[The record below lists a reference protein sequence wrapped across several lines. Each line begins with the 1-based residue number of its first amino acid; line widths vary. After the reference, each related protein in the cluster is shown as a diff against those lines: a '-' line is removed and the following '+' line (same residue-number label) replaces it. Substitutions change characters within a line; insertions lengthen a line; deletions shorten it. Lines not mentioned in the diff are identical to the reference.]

1 MAANLEPVERY
12 AGPRDLLEVDL
23 TARTSR
29 RIALRDEVF
38 ADALGGVGLAVRL
51 IDERVRGPL
60 DPLGPEN
67 PVVFAAG
74 PFASTPVPAA
84 NKHALATISPLT
96 GFLNEGLSSSHFS
109 AVLRRCGLAAI
120 VITGAADAW
129 TTLAIDGDAV
139 RFEDAS
145 ALQGLSAR
153 ETTKALRDAYGDR
166 SVRVCA
172 IGAAG
177 ERGVRFAAVENDG
190 RQAGRGGTGA
200 VLGAKRLKAIALRG
214 RGEVGIADPHAT
226 AAIAATLRTR
236 ALGPKTAKYRVL
248 GTGANLRVLQRMGQL
263 PTRNFTAAQFEG
275 AENVTPERA
284 RESKGTYLE
293 LRAGCAGC
301 PVQCEHLYVR
311 KERDRRSAAASE
323 YESVWAFGPNCGVD
337 DLDAVLDA
345 IGRCDELGLDTIST
359 GSAIAF
365 AMECADHGLVPRDA
379 FAPEE
384 HAARGAELR
393 FGNAAVLLPAIEAV
407 AARSGLGDV
416 LADGVR
422 AAAHRIGG
430 GAERFA
436 MHCKGLELPGYEP
449 RALPTYALGLATC
462 TRGACHNRAAT
473 YDRDLRDP
481 SDDRDDA
488 ERARDAIEAEDRA
501 VAWDSLVLCKFVRD
515 CFEDFEMEAAAL
527 WSAVSGIA
535 LDAAALRAAAHR
547 TWERKR
553 AINARLG
560 WTPRDDTL
568 PERLFAEPIP
578 SGPNAGRRI
587 ELDRLAA
594 LSAAYEALRREAG
607 ALAGTVVHSA

>member
-1 MAANLEPVERY
+1 MMGY
-12 AGPRDLLEVDL
+12 AGPRDLMEIDL
-23 TARTSR
+23 TTRTWR
-29 RIALRDEVF
+29 RSALGDDVF

-60 DPLGPEN
+60 DPLSPEN
-67 PVVFAAG
+67 PIVFAAG

-96 GFLNEGLSSSHFS
+96 GLLNEGLSSSHFS
-109 AVLRRCGLAAI
+109 AVLRRCGLAAL
-120 VITGAADAW
+120 VIRGAAEHW
-129 TTLAIDGDAV
+129 TTIAIDGDEV

-145 ALQGLSAR
+145 ALQGQSAR
-153 ETTKALRDAYGDR
+153 ETTKSLRDAYGDR
-166 SVRVCA
+166 SLRVCA

-177 ERGVRFAAVENDG
+177 ERGVRYAAVENDG

-200 VLGAKRLKAIALRG
+200 VFGAKRLKAVALRG
-214 RGEVGIADPHAT
+214 RGEVGIADPKRT
-226 AAIAATLRTR
+226 ASIAATLKAR

-248 GTGANLRVLQRMGQL
+248 GTSANLRVLQRMGQL

-284 RESKGTYLE
+284 RESKATYVE

-311 KERDRRSAAASE
+311 KDRDRRSAAASE

-365 AMECADHGLVPRDA
+365 AMECAEHGLVRSDA
-379 FAPEE
+379 FGPK
-384 HAARGAELR
+384 LR
-393 FGNAAVLLPAIEAV
+393 FGNGAVLIPAIDAIG
-407 AARSGLGDV
+407 ARRGLGDV

-422 AAAHRIGG
+422 AAARQIGG

-462 TRGACHNRAAT
+462 TRGACHNRSAT
-473 YDRDLRDP
+473 YDKDLRDP
-481 SDDRDDA
+481 SDDRSDA
-488 ERARDAIEAEDRA
+488 ARAQDAIEAEDRA
-501 VAWDSLVLCKFVRD
+501 VAWDSLVLCKFIRD
-515 CFEDFEMEAAAL
+515 CFEDFDTEAAAL
-527 WSAVSGIA
+527 WSAVSGVQ
-535 LDAAALRAAAHR
+535 LDGAGLRAAAQR

-560 WTPRDDTL
+560 WTRDDDTL
-568 PERLFAEPIP
+568 PERLFAEAIAD
-578 SGPNAGRRI
+578 GPNAGRRV
-587 ELDRLAA
+587 EPGRLAS
-594 LSAAYEALRREAG
+594 LRDAYEGLRA
-607 ALAGTVVHSA
+607 AAGTALPVG

>member
-1 MAANLEPVERY
+1 MAGYV
-12 AGPRDLLEVDL
+12 GPRGLLEIDL
-23 TARTSR
+23 TAQTAR
-29 RIALRDEVF
+29 RSELPDAVF
-38 ADALGGVGLAVRL
+38 ADTLGGVGLAVRL

-60 DPLGPEN
+60 DPLGPSN
-67 PVVFAAG
+67 PIVFAAG

-96 GFLNEGLSSSHFS
+96 GLLNEGLSSSHFS

-120 VITGAADAW
+120 VITGEAVAW
-129 TTLAIDGDAV
+129 TTIAIDGDAV

-145 ALQGLSAR
+145 ALAGLSAHD
-153 ETTKALRDAYGDR
+153 TTKALRDLAGDR
-166 SVRVCA
+166 SLRVCA

-177 ERGVRFAAVENDG
+177 ERGVRYASVENDG

-200 VLGAKRLKAIALRG
+200 VFGAKRLKAIVLRG
-214 RGEVGIADPHAT
+214 RGEVRVADRAAT
-226 AAIAATLRTR
+226 AALSATLRER

-263 PTRNFTAAQFEG
+263 PTRNFTAATFAG

-284 RESKGTYLE
+284 RESSGSYLE

-311 KERDRRSAAASE
+311 KDRDKRSAAASE

-345 IGRCDELGLDTIST
+345 IGRCDEVGLDTIST
-359 GSAIAF
+359 GSTIAF
-365 AMECADHGLVPRDA
+365 AMECAEHGLLPRDA
-379 FAPEE
+379 FGPPLA
-384 HAARGAELR
+384 
-393 FGNAAVLLPAIEAV
+393 FGNGAVLLPAIEAI
-407 AARSGLGDV
+407 AARRGLGDL
-416 LADGVR
+416 LALGVR
-422 AAAHRIGG
+422 AAAARIGG

-436 MHCKGLELPGYEP
+436 MHAKGLELPGYEP
-449 RALPTYALGLATC
+449 RALPTYALGLSTC

-481 SDDRDDA
+481 VEHRGDD
-488 ERARDAIEAEDRA
+488 ERAHDAILAEDRA

-515 CFEDFEMEAAAL
+515 CFEDFESEAAAL
-527 WSAVSGIA
+527 WSAVCGLP
-535 LDAAALRAAAHR
+535 LDGDALRASAQR

-560 WTPRDDTL
+560 WVPADDTL
-568 PERLFAEPIP
+568 PLRLFAEPIAD
-578 SGPNAGRRI
+578 GPHAGRSV
-587 ELDRLAA
+587 DPARLAA
-594 LSAAYEALRREAG
+594 LQSTYEAQRRA
-607 ALAGTVVHSA
+607 AASSLLAV

>member
-1 MAANLEPVERY
+1 MTY
-12 AGPRDLLEVDL
+12 AGPRDLLEIDL
-23 TARTSR
+23 TQRTWR
-29 RIALRDEVF
+29 RRALADEVF

-51 IDERVRGPL
+51 LDERVRGPL
-60 DPLGPEN
+60 NPLGPEN
-67 PVVFAAG
+67 PIVFAAG

-96 GFLNEGLSSSHFS
+96 GLLNEGLSSSHFS

-120 VITGAADAW
+120 VIVGAADAW
-129 TTLAIDGDAV
+129 TAVAIDGDQV

-145 ALQGLSAR
+145 AFAGMSAR
-153 ETTKALRDAYGDR
+153 ETTKAIRDAYGDR

-200 VLGAKRLKAIALRG
+200 VFGAKRLKAVVLRG
-214 RGEVGIADPHAT
+214 RGEVALADPRMT
-226 AAIAATLRTR
+226 AAIAKTLRER
-236 ALGPKTAKYRVL
+236 ALGPKTTKYRVL
-248 GTGANLRVLQRMGQL
+248 GTGANMRVLQRMGQL

-275 AENVTPERA
+275 TERVTPERA
-284 RESKGTYLE
+284 RESKDGYVE

-311 KERDRRSAAASE
+311 RDRDRRSAAASE

-365 AMECADHGLVPRDA
+365 AMECAEHGLVPRDA
-379 FAPEE
+379 F
-384 HAARGAELR
+384 GTELR
-393 FGNAAVLLPAIEAV
+393 FGNGAVLLPAVEAI
-407 AARSGLGDV
+407 AARRGLGDL
-416 LADGVR
+416 LAEGVR
-422 AAAHRIGG
+422 TAARRLGG
-430 GAERFA
+430 GADRFA

-473 YDRDLRDP
+473 YDKDLRDP
-481 SDDRDDA
+481 SADPDA
-488 ERARDAIEAEDRA
+488 AARALDAIEAEDRA

-515 CFEDFEMEAAAL
+515 CFDDFESETAAL
-527 WSAVSGIA
+527 WSAVAGLP
-535 LDAAALRAAAHR
+535 LDGGGVRAAAQR

-560 WTPRDDTL
+560 WTPDDDTL
-568 PERLFAEPIP
+568 PPRLFTEELAG
-578 SGPNAGRRI
+578 GPNAGKRV
-587 ELDRLAA
+587 EPQRLAA
-594 LSAAYEALRREAG
+594 LQAVYERLRGERAEARRPRVG
-607 ALAGTVVHSA
+607 A

>member
-1 MAANLEPVERY
+1 MGY
-12 AGPRDLLEVDL
+12 AGPRDLLEIDL
-23 TARTSR
+23 SARTWR
-29 RIALRDEVF
+29 RSALSDDVF

-60 DPLGPEN
+60 DPLGPAN
-67 PVVFAAG
+67 PIVFAAG

-96 GFLNEGLSSSHFS
+96 GLLNEGLSSSHFS
-109 AVLRRCGLAAI
+109 AVLRRCGLAAL
-120 VITGAADAW
+120 VVTGVAETW
-129 TTLAIDGDAV
+129 TTIAIDGDEV

-145 ALQGLSAR
+145 ALQGQSAR
-153 ETTKALRDAYGDR
+153 ETTKSLRDAYGDR
-166 SVRVCA
+166 SLRVCA
-172 IGAAG
+172 IGVAG
-177 ERGVRFAAVENDG
+177 ERGVRYAAVENDG

-200 VLGAKRLKAIALRG
+200 VFGAKKLKAVALRG
-214 RGEVGIADPHAT
+214 RGEVGIADPKRT
-226 AAIAATLRTR
+226 AAMAATLKAR

-248 GTGANLRVLQRMGQL
+248 GTSANLRVLQRMGQL

-284 RESKGTYLE
+284 RESKDSYVE

-311 KERDRRSAAASE
+311 RDRDRRSAAASE
-323 YESVWAFGPNCGVD
+323 YESVWAFGPNCGID

-365 AMECADHGLVPRDA
+365 AMECGEHGLVPSDA
-379 FAPEE
+379 FGPA
-384 HAARGAELR
+384 LR
-393 FGNAAVLLPAIEAV
+393 FGNGAVLLPAIDAI
-407 AARSGLGDV
+407 ATRRGLGDV

-422 AAAHRIGG
+422 AAAQRIGG
-430 GAERFA
+430 EAERFA

-462 TRGACHNRAAT
+462 TRGACHNRSAT
-473 YDRDLRDP
+473 YDKDLRDP
-481 SDDRDDA
+481 SDDRADGV
-488 ERARDAIEAEDRA
+488 RAQDAIEAEDRA

-515 CFEDFEMEAAAL
+515 CFEDFDVEAAAL
-527 WSAVSGIA
+527 WSAVSGIE
-535 LDAAALRAAAHR
+535 LDGAGLRAAAQR

-560 WTPRDDTL
+560 WTPVDDTL
-568 PERLFAEPIP
+568 PPRLFAEPIGD
-578 SGPNAGRRI
+578 GPNRGKRVEPERLRSLRAEYETLRASAGT
-587 ELDRLAA
+587 A
-594 LSAAYEALRREAG
+594 LSVG
-607 ALAGTVVHSA
+607 

>member
-1 MAANLEPVERY
+1 MMY
-12 AGPRDLLEVDL
+12 AGPRDLMEIDL
-23 TARTSR
+23 TTRTWR
-29 RIALRDEVF
+29 RSALGDEVF

-51 IDERVRGPL
+51 IDERVDGPL

-67 PVVFAAG
+67 PIVFAAG

-109 AVLRRCGLAAI
+109 AVLRRCGLAAL
-120 VITGAADAW
+120 VVSGTAESW
-129 TTLAIDGDAV
+129 TTIAIDGDEV

-145 ALQGLSAR
+145 PLLGKSAR
-153 ETTKALRDAYGDR
+153 EATKSLRDEYGDR
-166 SVRVCA
+166 SLRVCA

-177 ERGVRFAAVENDG
+177 ERGVRYAAVENDG

-200 VLGAKRLKAIALRG
+200 VFGAKRLKAVALRG
-214 RGEVGIADPHAT
+214 RGEVGIADPKMT
-226 AAIAATLRTR
+226 ASIAATLKER

-248 GTGANLRVLQRMGQL
+248 GTSANLRVLQRMGQL

-284 RESKGTYLE
+284 RESKATYVE

-311 KERDRRSAAASE
+311 KDRDRRSAAASE

-365 AMECADHGLVPRDA
+365 AMECAEHRLVPSDA
-379 FAPEE
+379 FGPA
-384 HAARGAELR
+384 LR
-393 FGNAAVLLPAIEAV
+393 FGSGEVLIPAIDAI
-407 AARSGLGDV
+407 AARRGLGDT

-422 AAAHRIGG
+422 AAAARIGG
-430 GAERFA
+430 GSERFA

-462 TRGACHNRAAT
+462 TRGACHNRSAT
-473 YDRDLRDP
+473 YDKDLRDP
-481 SDDRDDA
+481 SDDRSDGA
-488 ERARDAIEAEDRA
+488 RAQDAIEAEDRA

-515 CFEDFEMEAAAL
+515 CFEDFDTEAAAL
-527 WSAVSGIA
+527 WSAVSGVP
-535 LDAAALRAAAHR
+535 LDGAGLRAAAQR

-560 WTPRDDTL
+560 WTSEDDTL
-568 PERLFAEPIP
+568 PERLYAEPIGD
-578 SGPNAGRRI
+578 GPNAGRRVDP
-587 ELDRLAA
+587 DRLAS
-594 LSAAYEALRREAG
+594 LLETYESLRAA
-607 ALAGTVVHSA
+607 AGTALPVG

>member
-1 MAANLEPVERY
+1 MTGTYV
-12 AGPRDLLEVDL
+12 GPRELLEIDL
-23 TARTSR
+23 TTRTWR
-29 RIALRDEVF
+29 RTALGDDVF

-51 IDERVRGPL
+51 IDERVSGPL
-60 DPLGPEN
+60 DPLGPGN
-67 PVVFAAG
+67 PIVFAAG

-96 GFLNEGLSSSHFS
+96 GLLNEGLSSSHFS

-120 VITGAADAW
+120 VITGTAEGW
-129 TTLAIDGDAV
+129 TTIAVDGDEV
-139 RFEDAS
+139 RFEDA
-145 ALQGLSAR
+145 APLAGLSSRDA
-153 ETTKALRDAYGDR
+153 TKALREQYGDR
-166 SVRVCA
+166 SLRVCA

-200 VLGAKRLKAIALRG
+200 VFGAKRLKAVALRG
-214 RGEVGIADPHAT
+214 RGEVAIADPAGTAT
-226 AAIAATLRTR
+226 IAATLRER
-236 ALGPKTAKYRVL
+236 AVGPKTAKYRVL
-248 GTGANLRVLQRMGQL
+248 GTSANLRVLQRMGQL
-263 PTRNFTAAQFEG
+263 PTRNFTAATFEG

-284 RESKGTYLE
+284 RESRGSYLE

-311 KERDRRSAAASE
+311 KDRDRRSAAASE

-345 IGRCDELGLDTIST
+345 IARCDVVGLDTIST

-365 AMECADHGLVPRDA
+365 AMECAERGLVASDA
-379 FAPEE
+379 FGP
-384 HAARGAELR
+384 ELR
-393 FGNAAVLLPAIEAV
+393 FGNAAVLLPAVDAIAE
-407 AARSGLGDV
+407 RRGLGE
-416 LADGVR
+416 LLGLGVR
-422 AAAHRIGG
+422 AAAARIGG

-436 MHCKGLELPGYEP
+436 MHAKGLELPGYEP

-481 SDDRDDA
+481 GEDRDDTV
-488 ERARDAIEAEDRA
+488 RARDAIEAEDRA

-515 CFEDFEMEAAAL
+515 CFEDFETEAAAL
-527 WSAVSGIA
+527 WSAVAGIA
-535 LDAAALRAAAHR
+535 LDGNDLRAAAQR

-560 WTPRDDTL
+560 WTPDDDTL
-568 PERLFAEPIP
+568 PERLFAEPIGD
-578 SGPNAGRRI
+578 GPHAGRAI
-587 ELDRLAA
+587 DPERLAS
-594 LSAAYEALRREAG
+594 LRERYERLRREAG
-607 ALAGTVVHSA
+607 TATSFA

>member
-1 MAANLEPVERY
+1 MTY
-12 AGPRDLLEVDL
+12 AGPRDLLEIDL

-29 RIALRDEVF
+29 RTALGDDVF
-38 ADALGGVGLAVRL
+38 ADALGGVALAVRL
-51 IDERVRGPL
+51 IEERVHGPL
-60 DPLGPEN
+60 DPLGADN
-67 PVVFAAG
+67 PIVFAAG

-96 GFLNEGLSSSHFS
+96 GLLNEGLSSSHFS

-120 VITGAADAW
+120 VITGTANAW
-129 TTLAIDGDAV
+129 TTVAIDGDAV

-145 ALQGLSAR
+145 ALEGLSAR

-166 SVRVCA
+166 SLRVCA
-172 IGAAG
+172 IGVAG
-177 ERGVRFAAVENDG
+177 ERGVRYAAVENDG

-200 VLGAKRLKAIALRG
+200 VFGAKRLKAIALRG
-214 RGEVGIADPHAT
+214 RGDVGLADRAET
-226 AAIAATLRTR
+226 ARLAATLRER

-248 GTGANLRVLQRMGQL
+248 GTSANLRVLQRMGQL
-263 PTRNFTAAQFEG
+263 PTRNFTAATFEG

-284 RESKGTYLE
+284 RESAGTYLE

-311 KERDRRSAAASE
+311 KDRDRRSAAASE

-345 IGRCDELGLDTIST
+345 IARCDELGLDTIST

-365 AMECADHGLVPRDA
+365 AMECAQHGLVARDA
-379 FAPEE
+379 F
-384 HAARGAELR
+384 GAELR
-393 FGNAAVLLPAIEAV
+393 FGNAAVLLPAIDAI
-407 AARSGLGDV
+407 AQRRGLGDA
-416 LADGVR
+416 LAGGVR
-422 AAAHRIGG
+422 AAAARIGG

-473 YDRDLRDP
+473 YDKDLRNPSADP
-481 SDDRDDA
+481 NDA
-488 ERARDAIEAEDRA
+488 ARARDAIEAEDRA
-501 VAWDSLVLCKFVRD
+501 IAWDSLVLCKFVRD
-515 CFEDFEMEAAAL
+515 CFEDFDTEAAAL
-527 WSAVSGIA
+527 WTAVSGIA
-535 LDAAALRAAAHR
+535 LDAEGLRAAAQR

-560 WTPRDDTL
+560 WTPDDDTL
-568 PERLFAEPIP
+568 PERLFTEAIAD
-578 SGPNAGRRI
+578 GPNAGRLVAR
-587 ELDRLAA
+587 ERLES
-594 LSAAYEALRREAG
+594 LRAAYESLRRDASMPVAVG
-607 ALAGTVVHSA
+607 

>member
-1 MAANLEPVERY
+1 MTAF

-23 TARTSR
+23 SARTARRTP
-29 RIALRDEVF
+29 LGDDVF
-38 ADALGGVGLAVRL
+38 ADALGGVALAVRL
-51 IDERVRGPL
+51 IEERVRGPL
-60 DPLGPEN
+60 DPLGGDN
-67 PVVFAAG
+67 PIVFAAG

-96 GFLNEGLSSSHFS
+96 GLLNEGLSSSHFS

-120 VITGAADAW
+120 VITGTADGW

-145 ALQGLSAR
+145 HLAGLSAR
-153 ETTKALRDAYGDR
+153 ETTKALRDSYGDR
-166 SVRVCA
+166 SLRVCA
-172 IGAAG
+172 IGVAG
-177 ERGVRFAAVENDG
+177 ERGVRYAAVENDG
-190 RQAGRGGTGA
+190 RQAGRGGTGT
-200 VLGAKRLKAIALRG
+200 VFGAKRLKAIALRG
-214 RGEVGIADPHAT
+214 RGEVGIADPAAT
-226 AAIAATLRTR
+226 ARLAATLRER

-248 GTGANLRVLQRMGQL
+248 GTSANLRVLQRMGQL
-263 PTRNFTAAQFEG
+263 PTRNFTAATFAG

-284 RESKGTYLE
+284 RESAGTYVE

-301 PVQCEHLYVR
+301 PVQCEHQYVR
-311 KERDRRSAAASE
+311 KGRDRRSAAASE

-337 DLDAVLDA
+337 DLDAVLEA

-365 AMECADHGLVPRDA
+365 AMECAQHGLVASDA
-379 FAPEE
+379 FGP
-384 HAARGAELR
+384 ELR
-393 FGNAAVLLPAIEAV
+393 FGNGAVLLPAIDAI
-407 AARSGLGDV
+407 AQRSAGLGDV

-422 AAAHRIGG
+422 AAARRIGY

-481 SDDRDDA
+481 SDDRGDGA
-488 ERARDAIEAEDRA
+488 RARDAIEAEDRA
-501 VAWDSLVLCKFVRD
+501 IAWDSLVLCKFVRD
-515 CFEDFEMEAAAL
+515 CFDDFDTEAAAL

-535 LDAAALRAAAHR
+535 LDAAGLRAAAQR

-553 AINARLG
+553 RINARLG
-560 WTPRDDTL
+560 WTPDDDTL
-568 PERLFAEPIP
+568 PERLFAEGMAD
-578 SGPNAGRRI
+578 GPNAGRRV
-587 ELDRLAA
+587 EPQHLAS
-594 LSAAYEALRREAG
+594 LRAAYESLRREAG
-607 ALAGTVVHSA
+607 MPLAVG

>member
-1 MAANLEPVERY
+1 MTAVY
-12 AGPRDLLEVDL
+12 AGPRELLEIDL
-23 TARTSR
+23 SAKTWR
-29 RIALRDEVF
+29 RSALGDEVF

-51 IDERVRGPL
+51 IGERVRGPL

-67 PVVFAAG
+67 PIVFAAG

-96 GFLNEGLSSSHFS
+96 GLLNEGLSSSHFS

-120 VITGAADAW
+120 VITGACDEW
-129 TTLAIDGDAV
+129 TTVAIDGDAV

-145 ALQGLSAR
+145 ALRGLSAR

-166 SVRVCA
+166 SLRVCA
-172 IGAAG
+172 IGTAG
-177 ERGVRFAAVENDG
+177 ERGVRFASVENDG

-200 VLGAKRLKAIALRG
+200 VFGAKRLKAVALRG
-214 RGEVGIADPHAT
+214 RGEVPIADPEAT
-226 AAIAATLRTR
+226 ARISATLRER
-236 ALGPKTAKYRVL
+236 ALGPKTAKYRIL

-284 RESKGTYLE
+284 RESKATYLE

-311 KERDRRSAAASE
+311 KERDRRGAAASE

-345 IGRCDELGLDTIST
+345 IARCDELGLDTIST

-365 AMECADHGLVPRDA
+365 AMECAQHALVPRDA
-379 FAPEE
+379 FGP
-384 HAARGAELR
+384 ELR
-393 FGNAAVLLPAIEAV
+393 FGNGAVLLPAVGAIAN
-407 AARSGLGDV
+407 RTGLGDV
-416 LADGVR
+416 LAGGVR
-422 AAAHRIGG
+422 AAAECIGG

-481 SDDRDDA
+481 SDDRDDEA
-488 ERARDAIEAEDRA
+488 RARDAIEAEDRA

-515 CFEDFEMEAAAL
+515 CFEDFESEAAAL
-527 WSAVSGIA
+527 WSAVSGIP
-535 LDAAALRAAAHR
+535 LDAAGLRAAAQR

-553 AINARLG
+553 AINASLG
-560 WTPRDDTL
+560 WTPPNDTL
-568 PERLFAEPIP
+568 PERLLTEPIR
-578 SGPNAGRRI
+578 SGPNAGRRVDP
-587 ELDRLAA
+587 ERLSS
-594 LSAAYEALRREAG
+594 LRAAYESLRCAAG
-607 ALAGTVVHSA
+607 AAAPVG

>member
-1 MAANLEPVERY
+1 MY
-12 AGPRDLLEVDL
+12 AGPRDLLEIDL
-23 TARTSR
+23 SARTARRT
-29 RIALRDEVF
+29 ALGDDVF
-38 ADALGGVGLAVRL
+38 ADALGGVALAVRL
-51 IDERVRGPL
+51 IEERVHGPL
-60 DPLGPEN
+60 DPLGASN
-67 PVVFAAG
+67 PIVFAAG

-96 GFLNEGLSSSHFS
+96 GLLNEGLSSSHFS

-120 VITGAADAW
+120 VVTGIADAW
-129 TTLAIDGDAV
+129 TTVAIDGDAV

-145 ALQGLSAR
+145 ALAGLSAR
-153 ETTKALRDAYGDR
+153 ETTKALRESYGDR
-166 SVRVCA
+166 SLRVCA
-172 IGAAG
+172 IGVAG
-177 ERGVRFAAVENDG
+177 ERGVRYAAVENDG

-200 VLGAKRLKAIALRG
+200 VFGAKRLKAVALRG
-214 RGEVGIADPHAT
+214 RGEVGIADPAAT
-226 AAIAATLRTR
+226 ALLAATLRER

-248 GTGANLRVLQRMGQL
+248 GTSANLRVLQRMGQL
-263 PTRNFTAAQFEG
+263 PTRNFTAATFAG

-284 RESKGTYLE
+284 RESAGTYLE

-311 KERDRRSAAASE
+311 KDRDRRTAAASE

-345 IGRCDELGLDTIST
+345 IARCDALGLDTIST

-365 AMECADHGLVPRDA
+365 AMECAQHGLIASDA
-379 FAPEE
+379 FGP
-384 HAARGAELR
+384 ELR
-393 FGNAAVLLPAIEAV
+393 FGNAAVLLPAIEAI
-407 AARSGLGDV
+407 ANRRGLGDA

-422 AAAHRIGG
+422 AAAARIGR

-473 YDRDLRDP
+473 YDKDLRDP
-481 SDDRDDA
+481 SGDPSDDA
-488 ERARDAIEAEDRA
+488 RARDAIEAEDRA
-501 VAWDSLVLCKFVRD
+501 IAWDSLVLCKFVRD
-515 CFEDFEMEAAAL
+515 CFEDFDTEAAAL

-535 LDAAALRAAAHR
+535 LDADGLRAAAQR

-553 AINARLG
+553 TINARLG
-560 WTPRDDTL
+560 WTLDDDTL
-568 PERLFAEPIP
+568 PERLFAEAIAD
-578 SGPNAGRRI
+578 GPNAGRRI
-587 ELDRLAA
+587 EPGRLES
-594 LSAAYEALRREAG
+594 LRAAYEWQRR
-607 ALAGTVVHSA
+607 SASAPVAIG

>member
-1 MAANLEPVERY
+1 MTY

-23 TARTSR
+23 SARSWRRTA
-29 RIALRDEVF
+29 LGDEVF

-51 IDERVRGPL
+51 IDHRVRGPL

-67 PVVFAAG
+67 PIVFAAG

-96 GFLNEGLSSSHFS
+96 GLLNEGLSSSHFS

-120 VITGAADAW
+120 VITGACEDW
-129 TTLAIDGDAV
+129 TTLAIDGDAI

-145 ALQGLSAR
+145 ALRGLSAR
-153 ETTKALRDAYGDR
+153 EATKSLRESYGDR
-166 SVRVCA
+166 SLRVCA

-200 VLGAKRLKAIALRG
+200 VFGAKRLKAVALRG
-214 RGEVGIADPHAT
+214 RGEVAIADPEAT
-226 AAIAATLRTR
+226 ARIAATLRER
-236 ALGPKTAKYRVL
+236 ALGPKTAKYRIL
-248 GTGANLRVLQRMGQL
+248 GTGANMRVLQRMGQL

-275 AENVTPERA
+275 VENVTPERA
-284 RESKGTYLE
+284 REAKGSYLE

-311 KERDRRSAAASE
+311 KTRDRRSAAASE

-345 IGRCDELGLDTIST
+345 IARCDEHGLDTIST

-365 AMECADHGLVPRDA
+365 AMECAERGLLARDA
-379 FAPEE
+379 LDP
-384 HAARGAELR
+384 ARRFGGSAELR
-393 FGNAAVLLPAIEAV
+393 FGNGAVLTPAIDAI
-407 AARSGLGDV
+407 ASRTGLGDV

-422 AAAHRIGG
+422 AAARRIAR

-449 RALPTYALGLATC
+449 RALPTYALGLSTC

-481 SDDRDDA
+481 SDERGDEA
-488 ERARDAIEAEDRA
+488 RARDAIEAEDRA

-515 CFEDFEMEAAAL
+515 CFEDFETEAAAL
-527 WSAVSGIA
+527 WTAVSGIP
-535 LDAAALRAAAHR
+535 LDAAGLRGAAQR

-560 WTPRDDTL
+560 WTPADDTL
-568 PERLFAEPIP
+568 PERLLTEPIP
-578 SGPNAGRRI
+578 SGPNAGRRV
-587 ELDRLAA
+587 DRARLA
-594 LSAAYEALRREAG
+594 LLGAAYESQRRAAG
-607 ALAGTVVHSA
+607 SAVAAG